1 MSIAQSKEVL
11 LSEFLNQEKLIFLHK
26 LLDGHIIFSGLFHF
40 ILRFF
45 YPHDGAVGDILFV
58 GYNEFPETISSWI
71 QL

>member
-26 LLDGHIIFSGLFHF
+26 LLDGHIIFSGLFHS
-40 ILRFF
+40 ILRFL
-45 YPHDGAVGDILFV
+45 YPRDGAVGDILSL